1 MYLSP
6 RKLKWLLN
14 FYPPY
19 LGAGIKVDTIDPNWR
34 SMQVRMKLRWYN
46 RNAVGSHFGGSLYS
60 MVDPHLMLM
69 LMQLLG
75 RDYIVWDKSAHIEYI
90 SAVKTEVTA
99 DIQITDAQLGEIK
112 KATEN
117 GEKFL
122 PKYQVLIT
130 DTSGEL
136 VARVEKELY
145 IRKKAPLERKG

>member
-6 RKLKWLLN
+6 GRLKWLLN

-19 LGAGIKVDTIDPNWR
+19 LGAGIKVDSIDPDWR
-34 SMQVRMKLRWYN
+34 NMRVRMKLRWYN

-75 RDYIVWDKSAHIEYI
+75 RDYIVWDKSAHIDYI
-90 SAVKTEVTA
+90 SAVKTEVVA
-99 DIQITDAQLGEIK
+99 DIKITDSQLSDIK
-112 KATEN
+112 NATEN
-117 GEKFL
+117 GDKYL
-122 PKYQVLIT
+122 PKYQVLIS
-130 DTSGEL
+130 DTRGEL

-145 IRKKAPLERKG
+145 IRKKAHVERKG